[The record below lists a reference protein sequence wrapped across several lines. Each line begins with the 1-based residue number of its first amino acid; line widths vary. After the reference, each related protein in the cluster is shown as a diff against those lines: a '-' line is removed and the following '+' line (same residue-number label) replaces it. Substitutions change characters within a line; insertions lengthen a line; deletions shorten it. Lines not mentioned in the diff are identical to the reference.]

1 MAARARAQPRSA
13 FRSDG
18 SQRWAAQAPAPT
30 ATAWVAAAS
39 HRIESPN
46 VPWMSSA
53 ANASPAP
60 TPATAGQTRRSLPTR
75 SSSHV
80 ATRNPAGAYSN
91 TSKSG
96 TSPGRSGTERSSI
109 VSSSVSGPPS
119 TPGSRSDRNNG
130 VTASHSV
137 ARAYAPARR
146 NVGTPRRKCLSLART
161 TAVTSSAMMRAPPQA
176 PSVLVVTSTMLA
188 VRTGETTC
196 SPSTVALSASAT
208 SVARQIS
215 ARTRPEGELT
225 THTTPS
231 PPNSAALRRPSIASR
246 QPREGVNA
254 RASRWRAAARSGE
267 KWSSVTVAMSTTA
280 TYATRA
286 ATNRVRGVNTST
298 NTRRRRARVK
308 PWRTVA
314 RALTFSGPDDHIR
327 ARPQQAPPRP
337 RYPARGAA
345 RVPPQPHPR
354 RRGRRADYGGCARG
368 AARLGCTGPD
378 GGGHPARR
386 RCGDRG
392 RGRSHGRHGE
402 RLRRRAH
409 PRVGVLQGPGPARL
423 SRRERGVGREERRRD
438 RAPRQR
444 GLRGAGHAGPGGR
457 GECPGAA
464 DRGTGGA

>member
-1 MAARARAQPRSA
+1 MAARARGQPRSA

-188 VRTGETTC
+188 VRTGENTC

-286 ATNRVRGVNTST
+286 ATNRVRGVTST
-298 NTRRRRARVK
+298 NTRRQRARVK
-308 PWRTVA
+308 PWRAVA
-314 RALTFSGPDDHIR
+314 VLLHSPGPMTTSVHDLGKLRLDRDTPPGVRRAFRRSLLLAAVAAGLIAAVVLVVR
-327 ARPQQAPPRP
+327 
-337 RYPARGAA
+337 RGAA
-345 RVPPQPHPR
+345 VPVQTVVVTPLDAA
-354 RRGRRADYGGCARG
+354 GG
-368 AARLGCTGPD
+368 AA
-378 GGGHPARR
+378 GGGATAVTANGYVVARP
-386 RCGDRG
+386 
-392 RGRSHGRHGE
+392 
-402 RLRRRAH
+402 RA
-409 PRVGVLQGPGPARL
+409 
-423 SRRERGVGREERRRD
+423 
-438 RAPRQR
+438 
-444 GLRGAGHAGPGGR
+444 
-457 GECPGAA
+457 
-464 DRGTGGA
+464 